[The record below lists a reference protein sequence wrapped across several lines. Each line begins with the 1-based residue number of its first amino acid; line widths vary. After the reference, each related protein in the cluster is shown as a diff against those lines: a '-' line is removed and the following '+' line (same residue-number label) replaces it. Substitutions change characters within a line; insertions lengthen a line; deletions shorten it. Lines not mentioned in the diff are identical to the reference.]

1 MSAEPIEK
9 PVKTNGSVLASTP
22 DLDVSDLFE
31 QSSISGPGVD
41 NPVMLPSAKCYK
53 GCLLAQSDLFLP
65 NGKLAVKM
73 GQPLDQLSAELF
85 ARKQMDKNPLQI
97 DLDKSA
103 LGLKQLIADFEDL
116 TKKADGF
123 GRFVEMNGGNSS
135 WKKALSLALPASDF
149 ALVYL
154 AQLRRHNIQNYE
166 QSLFCSWMSAQL
178 AVNMGLSKGKVTH
191 LVLAGLFHQVGRLHL
206 PETYQNLG
214 ENHCKAEE
222 WNVVQSHVI
231 YGKLLIK
238 EAGDVGLAPVT
249 EIIAQQGEYAN
260 SLGYPYALKQGQL
273 REESVVLSLSRDF
286 FQFLFVDG
294 GSLADSLLFLQLHE
308 VRFGEDASWALQ
320 RQIKVF
326 LQEQSANTPS
336 DCAYSEQMAD
346 FLIETSIVLAQLH
359 VTASLAV
366 RPVRLGLSKN
376 EKSYLVE
383 RVVSLLQQIDHYK
396 DNSGIVDIGF
406 LASIDSMKEERPESL
421 SDEIYQI
428 IQRQRGLLTLFSEM
442 DYLLESVMG
451 SFNRQVKPEV
461 EAEVAGLYG
470 VIHDELQP
478 FKNAMKQS
486 TR

>member
-1 MSAEPIEK
+1 MSAEPIDK
-9 PVKTNGSVLASTP
+9 PVKTDRSIMSSTP
-22 DLDVSDLFE
+22 DLDVSDLLE
-31 QSSISGPGVD
+31 QPLVAGPSID

-53 GCLLAQSDLFLP
+53 GCLLAQGDLFLP

-73 GQPLDQLSAELF
+73 GQPLDQVSAELF
-85 ARKQMDKNPLQI
+85 ARKHMDENPIKI
-97 DLDKSA
+97 DLNKSV
-103 LGLKQLIADFEDL
+103 LGLKQLTTDFEDL
-116 TKKADGF
+116 TKKVDGF

-135 WKKALSLALPASDF
+135 WKKVLSLVLPASDF

-154 AQLRRHNIQNYE
+154 AQLRLHNIKNYE

-178 AVNMGLSKGKVTH
+178 AVNMGLSKEKVTH

-206 PETYQNLG
+206 PETHQNLG

-222 WNVVQSHVI
+222 WSVVQLHVI

-249 EIIAQQGEYAN
+249 EIIAQQGEYVN

-273 REESVVLSLSRDF
+273 REESMVLSLSRDF
-286 FQFLFVDG
+286 FQFLFFDG
-294 GSLADSLLFLQLHE
+294 GSLTDSLLFLQLHE

-326 LQEQSANTPS
+326 LQEQSANTSP
-336 DCAYSEQMAD
+336 DCVYNEQVAD

-366 RPVRLGLSKN
+366 RPVRLGLLKN
-376 EKSYLVE
+376 DKSYLVE
-383 RVVSLLQQIDHYK
+383 RIVSLLQQIDHYK
-396 DNSGIVDIGF
+396 DNSGIVDVGF
-406 LASIDSMKEERPESL
+406 LASIDSMKEESPESL
-421 SDEIYQI
+421 SDEIHQI

-442 DYLLESVMG
+442 GYLLESVMD
-451 SFNRQVKPEV
+451 SFNAQVKPEV